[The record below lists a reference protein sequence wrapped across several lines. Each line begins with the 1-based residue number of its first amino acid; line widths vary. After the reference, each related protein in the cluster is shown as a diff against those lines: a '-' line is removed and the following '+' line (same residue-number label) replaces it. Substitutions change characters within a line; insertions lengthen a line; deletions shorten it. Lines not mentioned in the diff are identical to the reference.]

1 MAKKI
6 IYSEEARNKLFT
18 GFEKVSKAVTSTL
31 GPGGRLVAIQKE
43 GNVPI
48 LTKDGV
54 TVAKAIDLEDPEE
67 NLGAQIIKEA
77 ANKTATAAGDNTT
90 TSTVLAYA
98 IVKEG
103 LKSVAAGSRP
113 IDLKKGID
121 KATKDI
127 EETLTKLSKEVSST
141 KDITDVATISANN
154 DPEIGKVLA
163 EAVEKVGK
171 DGVIT
176 VEESRNM
183 TTSVR
188 TVNGYQ
194 FDNGYISPYFST
206 DKERLE
212 TVFDKSYILITD
224 RKISSIQDLM
234 PVIESVAK
242 IGGQLT
248 IICDDMDGDALGTL
262 VFNSIRGTLKV
273 VVVKAP
279 SFGDKRKAILEDIA
293 VLTGASI
300 VSDDYGLLL
309 KDVKLENLGIA
320 KVKVTKDSTT
330 ITDGNGDKS
339 KLDERVETLRKQIDT
354 LKSEYDKS
362 QVKSRVAKLT
372 GGVAVVSVGAATE
385 TELKEKKF
393 RVEDTIAATKAAL
406 KEGIIPGGG
415 VALFD
420 ASISKEILN
429 KSNGKFESTDEKI
442 GYNILLSAI
451 KEPLKQIAEN
461 VGTNGDVVVDHLL
474 KEDKYGFGYN
484 AKTNE
489 YGDMIEN
496 GIIDTT
502 KAIKAA
508 LVNAAS
514 CAGMLLMTECAI
526 TNIPEKKTAEVI
538 PPQVA
543 FN

>member
-6 IYSEEARNKLFT
+6 IYSEEARGKLFT
-18 GFEKVSKAVTSTL
+18 GFEKVAKAVSATL
-31 GPGGRLVAIQKE
+31 GPGGRLVAIQKN
-43 GNVPI
+43 GIVPT

-54 TVAKAIDLEDPEE
+54 TVAKSIDLKDPEE

-98 IVKEG
+98 IAKEG

-121 KATKDI
+121 RATAEVIKNLKAS
-127 EETLTKLSKEVSST
+127 SKEVSST

-183 TTSVR
+183 ETTVK
-188 TVNGYQ
+188 TVNGFQ
-194 FDNGYISPYFST
+194 FENGYLSPYFST

-212 TVFDKSYILITD
+212 TDFDKSYVLLTD
-224 RKISSIQDLM
+224 KSISSFQDLL
-234 PVIESVAK
+234 PIIDPVAK
-242 IGGQLT
+242 SGTPLT
-248 IICDDMDGDALGTL
+248 IICDNMEGDALGTL
-262 VFNSIRGTLKV
+262 IFNAIRGTIKV

-279 SFGDKRKAILEDIA
+279 SFGEKRKAILEDMSA
-293 VLTGASI
+293 LTGASI
-300 VSDDYGLLL
+300 VSDDYGLAI
-309 KDVKLENLGIA
+309 KDVKLEHLGTG
-320 KVKVTKDSTT
+320 KVKVTKDTTT
-330 ITDGNGDKS
+330 ITNGGGDADK
-339 KLDERVETLRKQIDT
+339 LAERVETLKKQVEN
-354 LKSEYDKS
+354 LKSENDK
-362 QVKSRVAKLT
+362 QQLRNRIAKLT

-415 VALFD
+415 VALLD
-420 ASISKEILN
+420 ASLN
-429 KSNGKFESTDEKI
+429 VSVPEDATADEKI
-442 GYNILLSAI
+442 GFNILLKSVR
-451 KEPLKQIAEN
+451 EPLKQIAEN
-461 VGTNGDVVVDHLL
+461 VGTNGDVVIDNILRNG
-474 KEDKYGFGYN
+474 KAGYGYN
-484 AKTNE
+484 AKDDK
-489 YGDMIEN
+489 YCDMISS

-502 KAIKAA
+502 KAIRSA

-526 TNIPEKKTAEVI
+526 TDIPEENKE
-538 PPQVA
+538 PQPNIA

>member
-6 IYSEEARNKLFT
+6 IYSEEARKKLFT
-18 GFEKVSKAVTSTL
+18 GFETVAKAVASTL
-31 GPGGRLVAIQKE
+31 GPGGRLVAIQKD
-43 GNVPI
+43 GLVPT

-54 TVAKAIDLEDPEE
+54 TVAKAIDLKDPEE

-98 IVKEG
+98 IAKEG

-113 IDLKKGID
+113 IELKKGID
-121 KATKDI
+121 LATEKIVKELEKA
-127 EETLTKLSKEVSST
+127 SKEVSST

-176 VEESRNM
+176 VEESKNM
-183 TTSVR
+183 TTSVK

-206 DKERLE
+206 DKERME
-212 TVFDKSYILITD
+212 ADFDKSYVLITD
-224 RKISSIQDLM
+224 KKISSIQDLM
-234 PVIESVAK
+234 PIIEGSAQS
-242 IGGQLT
+242 GTPLT

-262 VFNSIRGTLKV
+262 VFNAIRGTIKV

-279 SFGDKRKAILEDIA
+279 SFGDKRKSILEDIA
-293 VLTGASI
+293 TLTGASI

-309 KDVKLENLGIA
+309 KDTKLENLGTA
-320 KVKVTKDSTT
+320 KIKVTKDTTT
-330 ITDGNGDKS
+330 ITNGAGDEAKI
-339 KLDERVETLRKQIDT
+339 KERVETLKKQVDN
-354 LKSEYDKS
+354 LKSDYDKN
-362 QVKSRVAKLT
+362 QVRSRVAKLT

-415 VALFD
+415 VALVD
-420 ASISKEILN
+420 ASFKVAVPDGLT
-429 KSNGKFESTDEKI
+429 TDEKI
-442 GYNILLSAI
+442 GYNILISAVA
-451 KEPLKQIAEN
+451 EPLRQIAEN
-461 VGTNGDVVVDHLL
+461 VGVNGDVVLNNIATEN
-474 KEDKYGFGYN
+474 KPGYGFN
-484 AKTNE
+484 AKTGK
-489 YGDMIEN
+489 YGDMISS

-502 KAIKAA
+502 KAIKSA
-508 LVNAAS
+508 LINAAS

-526 TNIPEKKTAEVI
+526 TTIPEEPKNI
-538 PPQVA
+538 QPNIA

>member
-18 GFEKVSKAVTSTL
+18 GFEKVAKAVTATL
-31 GPGGRLVAIQKE
+31 GPGGRLVAIQKD
-43 GNVPI
+43 GLVPT

-54 TVAKAIDLEDPEE
+54 TVSRSIDLKDPEE

-98 IVKEG
+98 IAKEG

-113 IDLKKGID
+113 VDLKKGID
-121 KATKDI
+121 LATKKVV
-127 EETLTKLSKEVSST
+127 EALEKSSKQVSSA

-154 DPEIGKVLA
+154 DPEIGKILA

-176 VEESRNM
+176 VEESKNM
-183 TTSVR
+183 TTSVK

-206 DKERLE
+206 DKEHLE
-212 TVFDKSYILITD
+212 TVFDNSNVLITD
-224 RKISSIQDLM
+224 KKISSIQDIM
-234 PVIESVAK
+234 PVVEASARA
-242 IGGQLT
+242 GMPLT

-262 VFNSIRGTLKV
+262 VFNSIRGTIKV

-279 SFGDKRKAILEDIA
+279 SFGDKRKAMLEDMAI
-293 VLTGASI
+293 LTGSTI
-300 VSDDYGLLL
+300 ISDDYGILL
-309 KDVKLENLGIA
+309 KDANETHLGKA
-320 KVKVTKDSTT
+320 KIKVTKDNTI
-330 ITDGNGDKS
+330 ITDGAGDKNKIS
-339 KLDERVETLRKQIDT
+339 ERVETLRKQVET
-354 LKSEYDKS
+354 LTSEHEKN
-362 QVKSRVAKLT
+362 QVRSRIAKLSD
-372 GGVAVVSVGAATE
+372 GIAVVSVGAATE

-393 RVEDTIAATKAAL
+393 RVDDTIAATKAAL
-406 KEGIIPGGG
+406 KEGIVPGGG
-415 VALFD
+415 VAL
-420 ASISKEILN
+420 LN
-429 KSNGKFESTDEKI
+429 AGEEVEKVPEKLTRDEEI
-442 GYNILLSAI
+442 GYKILISAI
-451 KEPLKQIAEN
+451 REPLKQIAEN
-461 VGTNGDVVVDHLL
+461 VGVNGDVVIDNILREN
-474 KEDKYGFGYN
+474 KKGYGYN
-484 AKTNE
+484 AKTGE
-489 YGDMIEN
+489 YCDMITN

-508 LVNAAS
+508 LVNASS

-526 TNIPEKKTAEVI
+526 TTIPEEHKNEMM
-538 PPQVA
+538 PQPV